1 MAIKIVLA
9 DDHQVYRQ
17 GLRELLER
25 EPDMIVIGEAAD
37 GHEAIDQ
44 VRRLAPD
51 IVVMDVMMPEMNG
64 IEATREI
71 VAAFPGVKVL
81 GLSLHGDMQIVDA
94 MREAG
99 ASGYMLKDQPVTELG
114 RAIRAVAAGG
124 IYFSPGLILP
134 GSGPPADPGDES

>member
-25 EPDMIVIGEAAD
+25 EPDMTVVGEAAD
-37 GHEAIDQ
+37 GQEANDL

-64 IEATREI
+64 IEATRHI
-71 VAAFPGVKVL
+71 VTTFPGVRVL
-81 GLSLHGDMQIVDA
+81 ALSLHDDKQIVDA
-94 MREAG
+94 MR
-99 ASGYMLKDQPVTELG
+99 
-114 RAIRAVAAGG
+114 AGG
-124 IYFSPGLILP
+124 HRGMC
-134 GSGPPADPGDES
+134 